1 MGEATALDK
10 EGADQKNGGEKKPL
24 WWGLAVAMVI
34 LSSAVAYKIVKS
46 DGQVDF
52 EGGIDGIQVK
62 VSQAQK
68 TIASAQQE
76 VTAAQKQL
84 DERDTALK
92 AREQALS
99 EREGKLQELIATLDR
114 SQQQAAPRAALSPA
128 RTELAKL
135 RAAPLPAPVAPEP
148 VAVKARIDKLS
159 EFRDTLDKTNVALK
173 AAAKPAAK

>member
-1 MGEATALDK
+1 MGEATALEK
-10 EGADQKNGGEKKPL
+10 EGGDPKNGGEKQPL

-34 LSSAVAYKIVKS
+34 LSLAVAYKIVKS

-52 EGGIDGIQVK
+52 EGGLDGIQVK

-76 VTAAQKQL
+76 VTAAEKQL
-84 DERDTALK
+84 DERDAALK

-114 SQQQAAPRAALSPA
+114 NQPQATPRTAMSPA
-128 RTELAKL
+128 RAELEKL
-135 RAAPLPAPVAPEP
+135 RAAPLPSAVAPEP

-159 EFRDTLDKTNVALK
+159 EFRDTL
-173 AAAKPAAK
+173 